1 MKSGIFSIFYH
12 FVTSPLLGIYYWSLF
27 IKFIIHGLLYNT
39 PIEECELIFSPWGLL
54 SIPLYFSSYLFSKYL
69 ERNSNNLVTSEGYEK
84 RLNQII
90 ISQNEMRL
98 KEILI
103 VYPKSGDFYIIS
115 SLTVSCNPWLFF
127 PSLFIALTYNFTLYF
142 FGFCLI
148 YLSQTKSNFDHF
160 V

>member
-39 PIEECELIFSPWGLL
+39 PIEECELYFSKWALL
-54 SIPLYFSSYLFSKYL
+54 AFPLYFLPDLFSKYV
-69 ERNSNNLVTSEGYEK
+69 ETNSKNLTTIDSYEK
-84 RLNQII
+84 RSNQII
-90 ISQNEMRL
+90 INRYEMRL
-98 KEILI
+98 KENLI
-103 VYPKSGDFYIIS
+103 GYLKSGIIYIQT

-127 PSLFIALTYNFTLYF
+127 PSLFVALLYNVSLYI
-142 FGFCLI
+142 FGFHLI